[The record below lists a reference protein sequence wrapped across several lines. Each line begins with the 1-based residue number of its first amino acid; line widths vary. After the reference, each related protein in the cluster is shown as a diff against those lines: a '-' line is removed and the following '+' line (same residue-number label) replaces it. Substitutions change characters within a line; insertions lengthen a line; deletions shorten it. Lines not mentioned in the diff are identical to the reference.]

1 MSLIEIFQLHKSNP
15 AFQFCENYTK
25 RKLGFFL
32 FIEPSNKFIRQDK
45 FDGIKDNVS
54 GKNLGLGNN

>member
-1 MSLIEIFQLHKSNP
+1 MRTTQNESF
-15 AFQFCENYTK
+15 
-25 RKLGFFL
+25 FFL

-54 GKNLGLGNN
+54 GKNLGLGNNQSVGQD